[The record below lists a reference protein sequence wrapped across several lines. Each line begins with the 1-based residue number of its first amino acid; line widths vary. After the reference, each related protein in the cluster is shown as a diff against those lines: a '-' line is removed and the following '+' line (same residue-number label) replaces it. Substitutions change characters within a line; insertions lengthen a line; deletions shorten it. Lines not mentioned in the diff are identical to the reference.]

1 MKKLLTLLL
10 IMITI
15 ITLAGCS
22 QKETNAE
29 IGEKAKPE
37 QIVVEAQDGYIYVD
51 TNNLEKTDEVEMTLS
66 DGTQVTFSGNVDYS
80 TPGQYT
86 VQATYTNNGESK
98 TEDVTVVV
106 DSTENIESFKQEQA
120 AATQRNFYPEIDG
133 VVYGPEDI
141 AKEDLDMAEK
151 WVQAVYGNDYV
162 IEQGGS
168 GKWYVF
174 VTPTADM
181 NCDDVNAII
190 TVIKGNGGHV
200 SIGENQYTSN
210 LLHGCGY

>member
-1 MKKLLTLLL
+1 
-10 IMITI
+10 MITI

-29 IGEKAKPE
+29 IGEIAKPE

-141 AKEDLDMAEK
+141 AKEGLDMAEK
-151 WVQAVYGNDYV
+151 WVQAVYGNDYQIITSAV
-162 IEQGGS
+162 T
-168 GKWYVF
+168 GKALVA
-174 VTPTADM
+174 VNPTADM

-190 TVIKGNGGHV
+190 TVILNSGGHV
-200 SIGENQYTSN
+200 TIGENKYTGS